1 MVSGQDLR
9 TFSPLVLNVF
19 ENDRGFIDVLMSLVD
34 EKEGKR
40 LKAILGG
47 WEKEFPRWNDLA
59 AEVARPEKHP
69 RIEKY
74 DRSGNRVERVVLPLE
89 TKTIRREVVER
100 GIWES
105 KTNLEKFSKVYLLA
119 KLGESGVT
127 CPLACTDGL
136 VRVIDAIGSP
146 FLKEHYLPKL
156 KSAEFP
162 LAGAQFVTEQTGG
175 SDVGA
180 IEGMASENGDGSWSI
195 TAEKWFCSACD
206 EFFLV
211 CARPDGSA
219 AGTEGLAIFF
229 VPREIDGKPN
239 RLSYRRLKNKLGT
252 QSLPTAEIDLEGSK
266 GWLIGKKEEGFH
278 NLMNYILNVSR
289 IHNAA
294 NSLGLLGRAFAEARN
309 YALQRVAFGKPLVG
323 HPLIQKSLLDL
334 MADLSA
340 NRSLFFGLV
349 KRIDD
354 SGLLSEKIEEGFWTR
369 FLINLLKYRTAVRAA
384 SSVKEAILICGANGI
399 VEDFSILPRLLR
411 DSLIVETWEGPH
423 NVLCL
428 QILRDASRFDF
439 FGRLHS
445 RFDEIV
451 SCWPTDV
458 LAETKKIYVGAV
470 SESKKFL
477 TAGKLKDSRWVQ
489 RHAREAVDHWGGLLA
504 AGGLL
509 EQGFRRKS
517 GRDLALAAW
526 LVRKEFGAKGLAGD
540 GNFEESVLSVAAGVI
555 ADQEVQL
562 TLTDL

>member
-1 MVSGQDLR
+1 MKTLKE
-9 TFSPLVLNVF
+9 FNPLSLNVF
-19 ENDRGFIDVLMSLVD
+19 ENDQGFIDVLMSLVD

-59 AEVARPEKHP
+59 AEAARPEKLP

-74 DRSGNRVERVVLPLE
+74 DRAGNRVERVVLPLE

-180 IEGMASENGDGSWSI
+180 IEGRASENGDGSWSI

-211 CARPDGSA
+211 CARPDGSPA
-219 AGTEGLAIFF
+219 STEGLAIFF
-229 VPREIDGKPN
+229 VPRKIDGKPN

-266 GWLIGKKEEGFH
+266 GWPIGKKEEGFH

-294 NSLGLLGRAFAEARN
+294 NSLGLLRRAFAEARN
-309 YALQRVAFGKPLVG
+309 YAGQRVAFGKPLVG

-334 MADLSA
+334 MASLSA
-340 NRSLFFGLV
+340 DRSLFFGLV

-354 SGLLSEKIEEGFWTR
+354 TGLLPEKTEERFWTR
-369 FLINLLKYRTAVRAA
+369 FLINLLKYRTAVKAA
-384 SSVKEAILICGANGI
+384 SMVKEAILICGANGI

-439 FGRLHS
+439 LGRLNG
-445 RFDEIV
+445 RFDEIL
-451 SCWPTDV
+451 SHWPDE
-458 LAETKKIYVGAV
+458 LLPETKKVFAGAV
-470 SESKKFL
+470 ADSRKFL
-477 TAGKLKDSRWVQ
+477 TAGKLKDPPWVQ
-489 RHAREAVDHWGGLLA
+489 AHAREAVDHWGGLLA
-504 AGGLL
+504 AGSLL
-509 EQGFRRKS
+509 EQGFGRKS

-526 LVRKEFGAKGLAGD
+526 IVRKHFGDRGIARD
-540 GNFEESVLSVAAGVI
+540 GGFEEAILRNANELIDDNEVSITLS
-555 ADQEVQL
+555 
-562 TLTDL
+562 